1 MKIKLKHIFSILLL
15 VFSHQ
20 LFAQGD
26 EVQLIGVGNR
36 KVEPAFRITR
46 DPKILDTTIT
56 TKTRDY
62 PYFVLQYPTTIATEP
77 IKAINIKTESKLN
90 PLYSTY
96 VKLGIGSE
104 LMPLGE
110 LYFDSKRSRK
120 FVYGIHAKHLSSFGN
135 FEGYAPAQ
143 FDRSKFNAYG
153 TIHEKKYTLNS
164 GLYYHNQGLHYYGWK
179 IPTDSIDKNE
189 NTQRYQTIGG
199 DFSFASHIKD
209 TAKLNYTLGVKY
221 QHFSSKKPEEDTLS
235 SWRGRENTFAFLA
248 SGKYRTKRDLF
259 GLNLGVRYNGYLY
272 GQKGDTNAF
281 ALDTGLVRNNTLI
294 NLNPHISTFL
304 LNNRFKATVG
314 FDLAIDVNE
323 KTRAYVFPLIE
334 LNYSFFNNIFIPYL
348 GVRGGIQQ
356 TTYSSLVGRNEFLL
370 TNLVLRNENTPMDV
384 YAGFKGTL
392 SKRFSFHVGA
402 SFARIKDKALFV
414 TDTVYSPSNKFNVIY
429 DTLEQAM
436 AEGSLVY
443 QLNEKLKIEG
453 QGRYFSYSL
462 LNNAYAWNLP
472 TWQFLIRGHYNLFDK
487 FLIQLDYQMDGGRKT
502 LLYQMEDGA
511 IEENGQFAKDLGLIA
526 DVNLGVEYRYS
537 KRISAFIQLNNI
549 ASQRYQRWYNYP
561 VQPIQ
566 VMGGVTARF

>member
-62 PYFVLQYPTTIATEP
+62 PYFVLQYPTSIATEP

-120 FVYGIHAKHLSSFGN
+120 FVYGVHAKHLSSFGN

-153 TIHEKKYTLNS
+153 AIHEKKYTLNS
-164 GLYYHNQGLHYYGWK
+164 GLYYHNQGLQYYGWK
-179 IPTDSIDKNE
+179 IPTDSIDKKQNS
-189 NTQRYQTIGG
+189 QRYQTIGG
-199 DFSFASHIKD
+199 DFSFASHVKD
-209 TAKLNYTLGVKY
+209 TAKLNYTLGVNY
-221 QHFSSKKPEEDTLS
+221 QYFSSKKPEEDTLS

-259 GLNLGVRYNGYLY
+259 GLNIGVHYNGYRY
-272 GQKGDTNAF
+272 GQKGDTTTF
-281 ALDTGLVRNNTLI
+281 ALDSGLVRNNTLI
-294 NLNPHISTFL
+294 HLNPHIATFL
-304 LNNRFKATVG
+304 LNNRFKASVG
-314 FDLAIDVNE
+314 FDLAFDVNE

-356 TTYSSLVGRNEFLL
+356 TTYSSLAGRNEFLL

-392 SKRFSFHVGA
+392 SKRISFHVGA

-414 TDTVYSPSNKFNVIY
+414 TDTVYSPSNKFNVVY

-436 AEGSLVY
+436 VEGSLVY
-443 QLNEKLKIEG
+443 QLNEKLKIEA

-487 FLIQLDYQMDGGRKT
+487 FIIHLDYQMDGGRKT

-526 DVNLGVEYRYS
+526 DVNLGVEYRYN
-537 KRISAFIQLNNI
+537 KRISAFIQINNI